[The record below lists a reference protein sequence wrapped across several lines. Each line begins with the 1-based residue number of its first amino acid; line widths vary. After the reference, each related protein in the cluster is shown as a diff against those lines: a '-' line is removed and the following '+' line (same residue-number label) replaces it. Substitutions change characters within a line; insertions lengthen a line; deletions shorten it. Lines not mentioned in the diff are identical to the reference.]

1 MILNRILVLKK
12 TAKIKYMIAKYGLE
26 KMKRSIEYDTL

>member
-1 MILNRILVLKK
+1 MLFNRVLVLQK
-12 TAKIKYMIAKYGLE
+12 TAKIKYMIAKYGIE